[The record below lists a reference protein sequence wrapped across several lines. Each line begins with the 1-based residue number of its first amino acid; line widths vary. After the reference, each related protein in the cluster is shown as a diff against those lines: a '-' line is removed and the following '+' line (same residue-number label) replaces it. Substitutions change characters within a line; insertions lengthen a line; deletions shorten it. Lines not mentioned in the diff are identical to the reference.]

1 METQEQQEEVE
12 VQEERVQAVQPSTV
26 MAKYLAD
33 NIGKIENSLSGAL
46 SPEKFLQVSMNAIRG
61 NEKLEN
67 SHPPSVLSSLLQAAE
82 MQLFPGSTLGHAY
95 LVPYWDMYLRAN
107 VCTYILGY
115 KGMLALCHRSPK
127 VLKVEAHTVHEGDEF
142 NVSYGEGG
150 GLRHV
155 PSPWGEPTQENCLGA
170 YAYARLANGESVFER
185 MAKKDLEAIRRR
197 AKSTSG
203 PWKTDTLA
211 MYRKTLVRQL
221 AKWLPLEPEE
231 QEAIA
236 GEEAEDL
243 GFAPRDVNVEPE
255 EPAELQALNDALD
268 AEIAAEEDQAVMD
281 EAQPVE
287 VIEAEDT
294 PF

>member
-1 METQEQQEEVE
+1 
-12 VQEERVQAVQPSTV
+12 
-26 MAKYLAD
+26 
-33 NIGKIENSLSGAL
+33 
-46 SPEKFLQVSMNAIRG
+46 
-61 NEKLEN
+61 
-67 SHPPSVLSSLLQAAE
+67 
-82 MQLFPGSTLGHAY
+82 
-95 LVPYWDMYLRAN
+95 
-107 VCTYILGY
+107 
-115 KGMLALCHRSPK
+115 
-127 VLKVEAHTVHEGDEF
+127 
-142 NVSYGEGG
+142 
-150 GLRHV
+150 
-155 PSPWGEPTQENCLGA
+155 
-170 YAYARLANGESVFER
+170 
-185 MAKKDLEAIRRR
+185 
-197 AKSTSG
+197 
-203 PWKTDTLA
+203 
-211 MYRKTLVRQL
+211 RQL